1 MQSVKEVEVFG
12 LFNLTFGFL
21 VQVLYESSCQ
31 ANNKGKAVVAKKN
44 MALENRI
51 RRLAYEQQ
59 RAQKLTDIATE
70 KASKLLDARDRHL
83 QEVEKRMKMQDQ
95 RRQDLE
101 GLRIRNFT
109 SRAQS
114 LQAKVMAQKSVVEV
128 K

>member
-1 MQSVKEVEVFG
+1 MSVVKLYPQDPAFQSIHGKSFSVAKVDQQRALKE
-12 LFNLTFGFL
+12 
-21 VQVLYESSCQ
+21 SI
-31 ANNKGKAVVAKKN
+31 KKN

-70 KASKLLDARDRHL
+70 KASKLLDARDRHV